1 MALYCCCASF
11 KKTRKQNKLSWIN
24 KIFGTNKVEKI
35 PTRKIDYIQISNDW
49 NADPVSPEIELK
61 VDGIHLIM
69 DIYLNHFRF
78 DKYQAGDKVKIR
90 FKNCS
95 EYSLNTC
102 NDEGYFY
109 GQYRTNHNELP
120 WGEFYEIKSGLDK
133 ELPNPIEKIQ
143 TSNSDRKHFIFFFK
157 DETFEC
163 LASDYYLDFYN
174 EKVLDS
180 CKTNYN
186 VVLGDKEIG
195 TSKLEKADASM
206 GVAFGLIEFNGI
218 ETPYEFFKE
227 YCLKNNIVIN
237 TDDPEYEF
245 IDTQVISELKVFR
258 QDGLEIKGVAG
269 NAITG
274 MKDEGYEISIL
285 GISYPFYEEEFPHH
299 VEHYRNMYK
308 SK

>member
-1 MALYCCCASF
+1 M
-11 KKTRKQNKLSWIN
+11 SWIN
-24 KIFGTNKVEKI
+24 KIFGTNKVEEI
-35 PTRKIDYIQISNDW
+35 PTQKIDYIQITKDW
-49 NADPVSPEIELK
+49 NADPVSPEIEFK
-61 VDGIHLIM
+61 EDGTDLIM
-69 DIYLNHFRF
+69 DIYLNHFQF
-78 DKYQAGDKVKIR
+78 DKYQEGDKVKIR
-90 FKNCS
+90 FKNCA

-102 NDEGYFY
+102 NDEGFY
-109 GQYRTNHNELP
+109 DGQYRIKPTKLE
-120 WGEFYEIKSGLDK
+120 WGEFYEIKSGLDRK
-133 ELPNPIEKIQ
+133 LPNPIKKIQ
-143 TSNSDRKHFIFFFK
+143 NDNSDRKHFIFFFK

-174 EKVLDS
+174 EKVLKN
-180 CKTNYN
+180 CKTYK

-195 TSKLEKADASM
+195 TSKLEKADAPM
-206 GVAFGLIEFNGI
+206 GVAFGLIEFDGI

-237 TDDPEYEF
+237 TDDPEFEF

-285 GISYPFYEEEFPHH
+285 GISYPFYEAEFLHH
-299 VEHYRNMYK
+299 VEHYENMFK
-308 SK
+308 KE

>member
-1 MALYCCCASF
+1 M
-11 KKTRKQNKLSWIN
+11 SWIN
-24 KIFGTNKVEKI
+24 KIFGTNKIEKNS
-35 PTRKIDYIQISNDW
+35 TRKIDYIHW
-49 NADPVSPEIELK
+49 NADPVSPEIGLE
-61 VDGIHLIM
+61 VDGIDLIM

-78 DKYQAGDKVKIR
+78 DRYQEGDKVKIR
-90 FKNCS
+90 FKNCA

-120 WGEFYEIKSGLDK
+120 WGEFYEIKSELDK

-143 TSNSDRKHFIFFFK
+143 TNNSDKKHFIFFFK

-174 EKVLDS
+174 EKVLNS

-186 VVLGDKEIG
+186 IVLGGKGIG
-195 TSKLEKADASM
+195 TSKLEKADAPM

-218 ETPYEFFKE
+218 ETPYEFIKE

-237 TDDPEYEF
+237 TDDPEFEF

-258 QDGLEIKGVAG
+258 QDGFEIKG

-299 VEHYRNMYK
+299 VEHYENMFK
-308 SK
+308 NE

>member
-1 MALYCCCASF
+1 M
-11 KKTRKQNKLSWIN
+11 SWIN
-24 KIFGTNKVEKI
+24 KIFGTKKVEEI
-35 PTRKIDYIQISNDW
+35 PTRKIDYIQITKDW

-61 VDGIHLIM
+61 VDGIDLIM
-69 DIYLNHFRF
+69 EIYLNHFQF
-78 DKYQAGDKVKIR
+78 DKFQKGDKVKIR
-90 FKNCS
+90 FKNCT

-102 NDEGYFY
+102 NDEGFYY
-109 GQYRTNHNELP
+109 GQYRIKPTEFE
-120 WGEFYEIKSGLDK
+120 WGEFYEIKSGLDRN
-133 ELPNPIEKIQ
+133 LPNPIEIIQ
-143 TSNSDRKHFIFFFK
+143 NDNSDRKHFIFFFK

-163 LASDYYLDFYN
+163 IASDYYLDFYN
-174 EKVLDS
+174 VKVLEN
-180 CKTNYN
+180 CKTYK

-195 TSKLEKADASM
+195 TSKLEKADAPM

-237 TDDPEYEF
+237 TDDPEFEF

-258 QDGLEIKGVAG
+258 QDGLEIKGDAG

-285 GISYPFYEEEFPHH
+285 GISYPFYKLEFPHH
-299 VEHYRNMYK
+299 VEHHENMFK
-308 SK
+308 KE

>member
-1 MALYCCCASF
+1 M
-11 KKTRKQNKLSWIN
+11 SWIN
-24 KIFGTNKVEKI
+24 KIFGTKKVEEI
-35 PTRKIDYIQISNDW
+35 PTRKIDYIQITKDW

-61 VDGIHLIM
+61 VDGIDLIM
-69 DIYLNHFRF
+69 DIYLNHFQF
-78 DKYQAGDKVKIR
+78 DKYQEGDKVKIR
-90 FKNCS
+90 FKNCA

-102 NDEGYFY
+102 NDEGFYY
-109 GQYRTNHNELP
+109 GQYRIKPTELE
-120 WGEFYEIKSGLDK
+120 WGEFYEIKNGLDRK
-133 ELPNPIEKIQ
+133 LPNPIKRIQ
-143 TSNSDRKHFIFFFK
+143 NDNSDRKHFIFFFK

-174 EKVLDS
+174 EKVLNN
-180 CKTNYN
+180 CKTYK

-195 TSKLEKADASM
+195 TSKLEKADAPM

-227 YCLKNNIVIN
+227 YCLKNNIAIN
-237 TDDPEYEF
+237 TDDPEFEF

-269 NAITG
+269 NAIMG

-299 VEHYRNMYK
+299 VEYYENMFK
-308 SK
+308 KE